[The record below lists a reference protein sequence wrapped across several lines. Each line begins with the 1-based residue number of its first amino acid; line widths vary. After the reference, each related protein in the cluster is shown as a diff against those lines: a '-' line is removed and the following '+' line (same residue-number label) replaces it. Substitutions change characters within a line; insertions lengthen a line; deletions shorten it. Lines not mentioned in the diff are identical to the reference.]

1 MTTKETT
8 LRIPALHCAS
18 CANTVAR
25 VLGPLPSVKVTQTD
39 VDAKLVHLQFDESEA
54 SLDQIREALEE
65 VGYFPED

>member
-1 MTTKETT
+1 MNEKESIVAKQET
-8 LRIPALHCAS
+8 LKIPALHCAS

-39 VDAKLVHLQFDESEA
+39 LEAKLVHIQFDES
-54 SLDQIREALEE
+54 E